1 MVFGNRFGKFGIVA
15 SMMHAY
21 KENFT
26 DERRAFYRIGDS
38 ASDLEAVSDYRIQTG
53 TQKAQLG
60 AVANVAYQFTGN
72 NRLAW
77 ENFYSH
83 AGRDEGRYFE
93 GPNTE
98 NLFYY
103 YNNRLQFIEEGLIST
118 ALAGDH
124 FLRGLGSSR
133 MDWRVNVATA
143 LRDEPDLR
151 ETLYQSPFRAGT
163 LEPNLTTAPVLADES
178 QSGFRLFNNLDD
190 DTIDAAFNWSSFSSA
205 GARPTQ
211 YKFGVN
217 YVDRTRDFQ
226 SRRFRFIPVVLT
238 KDGAPAV
245 NQTLQPEQLYTAAN
259 IGSGFRFNEETRPV
273 DAYTGA
279 QTTASGY
286 GMVDIA
292 MSARTRIN
300 GGVRVERFDQTV
312 TTFDPFGLFVRTIAA
327 NLKNTDV
334 FPAINVVQSFGGN
347 QNLRLSYSTTV
358 NRPEFRELA
367 AFEFTDV
374 VGSRA
379 TRGNPELQRALIQ
392 NVDARWEL
400 FPGARSIF
408 ATSVFFKNFDSPIER
423 VVIAGAQPISTFQ
436 NADKARNF
444 GVELEAAYD
453 IGGGFFVNANYT
465 FVDSKI
471 TLRPE
476 QRSVQT
482 SLERAL
488 AGQSKNLFNVTAEYA
503 LRGFS
508 ARVLV
513 NYAGD
518 RISDVGANQA
528 PDIVE
533 QGRETVDLVLT
544 QRLGRFNVRLSGENL
559 TDADYQ
565 FTQGSR
571 IQRLYKFGRTI
582 GVSVG
587 LSVF

>member
-1 MVFGNRFGKFGIVA
+1 
-15 SMMHAY
+15 
-21 KENFT
+21 
-26 DERRAFYRIGDS
+26 
-38 ASDLEAVSDYRIQTG
+38 
-53 TQKAQLG
+53 
-60 AVANVAYQFTGN
+60 
-72 NRLAW
+72 
-77 ENFYSH
+77 
-83 AGRDEGRYFE
+83 
-93 GPNTE
+93 
-98 NLFYY
+98 
-103 YNNRLQFIEEGLIST
+103 
-118 ALAGDH
+118 
-124 FLRGLGSSR
+124 
-133 MDWRVNVATA
+133 
-143 LRDEPDLR
+143 
-151 ETLYQSPFRAGT
+151 
-163 LEPNLTTAPVLADES
+163 
-178 QSGFRLFNNLDD
+178 
-190 DTIDAAFNWSSFSSA
+190 
-205 GARPTQ
+205 
-211 YKFGVN
+211 
-217 YVDRTRDFQ
+217 
-226 SRRFRFIPVVLT
+226 
-238 KDGAPAV
+238 
-245 NQTLQPEQLYTAAN
+245 
-259 IGSGFRFNEETRPV
+259 
-273 DAYTGA
+273 
-279 QTTASGY
+279 
-286 GMVDIA
+286 
-292 MSARTRIN
+292 
-300 GGVRVERFDQTV
+300 
-312 TTFDPFGLFVRTIAA
+312 
-327 NLKNTDV
+327 
-334 FPAINVVQSFGGN
+334 
-347 QNLRLSYSTTV
+347 
-358 NRPEFRELA
+358 
-367 AFEFTDV
+367 
-374 VGSRA
+374 
-379 TRGNPELQRALIQ
+379 
-392 NVDARWEL
+392 
-400 FPGARSIF
+400 
-408 ATSVFFKNFDSPIER
+408 
-423 VVIAGAQPISTFQ
+423 VIAGAQPISTFQ